1 MTGKRKDDN
10 RRGAN
15 MRITPE
21 ITNPYIVERA
31 PRTFTD
37 GPLATPIAGDL
48 GWLSLFTQPAEF
60 DAGHLEWEKRAIV
73 ARLDKLPL
81 LCKEL
86 GLLPPTSFDEPG
98 AAILYAMMAVQIAR
112 EFVPGFRTVLEPF
125 PRKNEKGRHGKTRE
139 DEKWALGWFWAIRD
153 WCRPSGK
160 RMTDREAWAI
170 YAETVLDKSLA
181 GKSREARAERARVSL
196 NLHMKMAH
204 LVAAQRQ
211 QKKAG
216 RAH

>member
-15 MRITPE
+15 MRIVPE

-48 GWLSLFTQPAEF
+48 AWLSILASQGEF

-86 GLLPPTSFDEPG
+86 GLLPPLSFDEPG
-98 AAILYAMMAVQIAR
+98 AAIYYAMMAVQIAK

-125 PRKNEKGRHGKTRE
+125 PRKIEKGRHGKTRK
-139 DEKWALGWFWAIRD
+139 DEKWALGWFWLIRD
-153 WCRPSGK
+153 LPLPDGR

-170 YAETVLDKSLA
+170 YAETVLNKSLA
-181 GKSREARAERARVSL
+181 DKNREARAERARIAR
-196 NLHMKMAH
+196 NLDIRMSP